1 MKKKLSLL
9 ITLAL
14 ATFMTTGCEAL
25 DTFFGKK
32 EETPTEQ
39 NEEQKQ
45 DEQLLDDGKDEE
57 KQDTKPEP
65 VKVTSVELYEYGTS
79 LDIGEQYQ
87 IQVTVLPEEADQT
100 VSFETSNESV
110 CEVTQQG
117 LVTAVD
123 SGYASIRV
131 TSEANRKK
139 TAELNIYVNEQ
150 ETPPLPPEDY
160 AVTFNANGGLGTMAP
175 QTTNGS
181 YYVTPSCSFTYA
193 DHSFNGWALN
203 SATGIKYN
211 VGATI
216 QNISSDIVLYATWIE
231 NTTPVT
237 NYTVTFNANGGS
249 GTMASQQTNGST
261 FVVPTCSFTKTN
273 YTFKNWAY
281 ESKNGVEYSPGEIIV
296 NIQKNITLYALWTE
310 EQTPDPENPDIP
322 AGYYSQCEG
331 LSGSALEAKLKSIN
345 APQSPSYDWS
355 RYEDADEALDDSNS
369 ILCVYTRHNIPKSNH
384 CGSYAWDKW
393 NREHVWTQSAY
404 PASASDNH
412 NIFACEGQINNYR
425 GNLPYDE
432 GGTVVTVFGHVT
444 ECKMVSG
451 VSFEPCDAAKGEI
464 ARAVM
469 YGTVMYSY
477 TMTNEIKSI
486 ELALKW
492 HLQHP
497 NTERDIRRNN
507 IVYGNQGNRN
517 PFVDHPEYACKIWG
531 NTNSATK
538 SLCGGN

>member
-25 DTFFGKK
+25 DNFFDKK

-39 NEEQKQ
+39 NEEQKK
-45 DEQLLDDGKDEE
+45 DEQLPSDGKGEE
-57 KQDTKPEP
+57 KEDTKPEP
-65 VKVTSVELYEYGTS
+65 VQVTSVELYEYGTS

-87 IQVTVLPEEADQT
+87 IQVTVLPKEADQT
-100 VSFETSNESV
+100 VSFETSNDHV

-139 TAELNIYVNEQ
+139 SAELNIYVNEQ
-150 ETPPLPPEDY
+150 ETPPLQPEDY
-160 AVTFNANGGLGTMAP
+160 SVTFNANGGSGTMAP

-203 SATGIKYN
+203 SANGIKYN

-216 QNISSDIVLYATWIE
+216 QNISSDIVLYATWTE
-231 NTTPVT
+231 NTGPVT

-249 GTMASQQTNGST
+249 GTMSSQQTNGST

-281 ESKNGVEYSPGEIIV
+281 ESKNGVEYSPGESIV

-310 EQTPDPENPDIP
+310 EQTPDPDNPDIP

-355 RYEDADEALDDSNS
+355 RYEDADEALDDFSS
-369 ILCVYTRHNIPKSNH
+369 IFCVYTRHNIPKNNH
-384 CGSYAWDKW
+384 CGSYSWNTW

-404 PASASDNH
+404 PASKTDNH
-412 NIFACEGQINNYR
+412 NIFACEGQINNDR
-425 GNLPYDE
+425 GNLPYAE
-432 GGTVVTVFGHVT
+432 GGSYVTVHGHT
-444 ECKMVSG
+444 TQCKSTG
-451 VSFEPCDAAKGEI
+451 STFEPCDDAKGEI

-477 TMTNEIKSI
+477 TMTNEIESI

-507 IVYGNQGNRN
+507 VVYGNQGNRN

-531 NTNSATK
+531 NTNPATK

>member
-25 DTFFGKK
+25 DNFFGEK

-45 DEQLLDDGKDEE
+45 DEQLPDDGKGEE
-57 KQDTKPEP
+57 KEDTKPEP

-87 IQVTVLPEEADQT
+87 ILVTVLPEEADQT
-100 VSFETSNESV
+100 VSFETSNEDV

-139 TAELNIYVNEQ
+139 TAELNIYVNER
-150 ETPPLPPEDY
+150 ESPPLPPEDY
-160 AVTFNANGGLGTMAP
+160 TVTFNANGGSGTMAP

-203 SATGIKYN
+203 SASGVKYN
-211 VGATI
+211 IGATI
-216 QNISSDIVLYATWIE
+216 QNISSDIVLYATWTE

-249 GTMASQQTNGST
+249 GTMASQQTSGST

-281 ESKNGVEYSPGEIIV
+281 ESKNGVEYSPGETIV

-369 ILCVYTRHNIPKSNH
+369 ILCVYTRHNIPKSSH
-384 CGSYAWDKW
+384 CGSYSWNTW

-404 PASASDNH
+404 PASKTDNH
-412 NIFACEGQINNYR
+412 NIFACEGQINNDR
-425 GNLPYDE
+425 GNLPYAE
-432 GGTVVTVFGHVT
+432 GGSYVTVHGHTT
-444 ECKMVSG
+444 ECKSTG
-451 VSFEPCDAAKGEI
+451 STFEPCDAAKGEI

-477 TMTNEIKSI
+477 TMTNEIESI

-497 NTERDIRRNN
+497 NTERDIRRLASRMN
-507 IVYGNQGNRN
+507 GQ
-517 PFVDHPEYACKIWG
+517 KK
-531 NTNSATK
+531 T
-538 SLCGGN
+538 LCQRIYRGSVKVR

>member
-1 MKKKLSLL
+1 MKKKLSLF
-9 ITLAL
+9 ITLAM
-14 ATFMTTGCEAL
+14 AAFMTTGCEAM
-25 DTFFGKK
+25 DNFFGKK
-32 EETPTEQ
+32 EQTPTD
-39 NEEQKQ
+39 QKQ
-45 DEQLLDDGKDEE
+45 PEE
-57 KQDTKPEP
+57 DTKPKTIE
-65 VKVTSVELYEYGTS
+65 VKSVNLDEYGTS

-87 IQVTVLPEEADQT
+87 IIVTVLPEEADQT
-100 VSFETSNESV
+100 VTFETSDDNICSV
-110 CEVTQQG
+110 TDRG
-117 LVTAVD
+117 LVTAIS
-123 SGYASIRV
+123 SGPASIRV
-131 TSEANRKK
+131 TSEADRTKM
-139 TAELNIYVNEQ
+139 AELNIYVNEQ
-150 ETPPLPPEDY
+150 ETPPEQETNY
-160 AVTFNANGGLGTMAP
+160 TVTFNANGGLGSMSA

-181 YYVTPSCSFTYA
+181 TYVVPSCSFTYSE
-193 DHSFNGWALN
+193 HSFNGWALN
-203 SATGIKYN
+203 SATGTKYA
-211 VGATI
+211 VGSTI
-216 QNISSDIVLYATWIE
+216 QNISSNIVLFATWIE
-231 NTTPVT
+231 NPTPVT

-261 FVVPTCSFTKTN
+261 FLVPACSFTRKN
-273 YTFKNWAY
+273 YDFKNWAY
-281 ESKNGVEYSPGEIIV
+281 ESKNGVEFSPGETIV
-296 NIQKNITLYALWTE
+296 NIEKNITLYALWE
-310 EQTPDPENPDIP
+310 ETQQPIDPENPDIP

-331 LSGSALEAKLKSIN
+331 LTGSQLQAKLKAIN
-345 APQSPSYDWS
+345 APASPSYDWS
-355 RYEDADEALDDSNS
+355 RYEDADEALDDPNS

-393 NREHVWTQSAY
+393 NREHVWTQSAW

-432 GGTVVTVFGHVT
+432 GGSVVTVFGHVT

-497 NTERDIRRNN
+497 NTERDIKRNN